1 MQISEYANPEG
12 RQIENLIW
20 PGRSCGFEFPS
31 SRGVIDAMWLADC
44 PSKFRGQLVM
54 TVYAFVRFLQLRSI
68 NTSVRNIVQWK
79 AKVKAFCLVQRLST
93 SHLLGV
99 EGHRCM

>member
-31 SRGVIDAMWLADC
+31 SRGVIDAMCVADS
-44 PSKFRGQLVM
+44 PSKFPGQLAM

-68 NTSVRNIVQWK
+68 NTSVRNI
-79 AKVKAFCLVQRLST
+79 
-93 SHLLGV
+93 
-99 EGHRCM
+99 